1 MNKCIDWRWSYKYSE
16 KQKQTNKNKT
26 KHTHIQNIASV
37 IMLKNFR
44 WDNFPGLSKWV
55 QSYSPSWLWSEEEP
69 APWMQPEPWLF
80 SSKPETMTLGLGGL
94 VFGRRLTRDMGLPA
108 SCSRGPWG
116 AGTRAPLP
124 GSGPTHSQMDC
135 RPSHFPDTC
144 DCTQGG

>member
-55 QSYSPSWLWSEEEP
+55 QSYSPSWLWSEEDI
-69 APWMQPEPWLF
+69 ALK
-80 SSKPETMTLGLGGL
+80 S
-94 VFGRRLTRDMGLPA
+94 
-108 SCSRGPWG
+108 
-116 AGTRAPLP
+116 
-124 GSGPTHSQMDC
+124 
-135 RPSHFPDTC
+135 
-144 DCTQGG
+144 